1 MSKLT
6 TAILDVLSDGEWH
19 TSKEITDRA
28 CVMASAKRK
37 NVAAALHDMTDSNKI
52 KRQRF
57 GNTDHDYQYRM
68 GCWTA
73 CYQPSE
79 VPMRMTWFVHD
90 PVDTDTAAELL
101 SRYASRS
108 IKTQKTL
115 SADPRL
121 WLVSALLP
129 EFREEP
135 KPSRQ
140 YKNPMWS

>member
-1 MSKLT
+1 MKS
-6 TAILDVLSDGEWH
+6 
-19 TSKEITDRA
+19 
-28 CVMASAKRK
+28 
-37 NVAAALHDMTDSNKI
+37 
-52 KRQRF
+52 
-57 GNTDHDYQYRM
+57 
-68 GCWTA
+68 
-73 CYQPSE
+73 
-79 VPMRMTWFVHD
+79 WFTHD

-101 SRYASRS
+101 SRYASRN

-129 EFREEP
+129 TFRDKP